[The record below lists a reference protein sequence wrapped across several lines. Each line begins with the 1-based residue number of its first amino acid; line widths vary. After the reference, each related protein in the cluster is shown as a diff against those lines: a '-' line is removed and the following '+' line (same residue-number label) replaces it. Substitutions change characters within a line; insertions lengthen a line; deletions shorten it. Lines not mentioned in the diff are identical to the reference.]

1 MRTWVRKAVVLKYN
15 DTEGLAPGKSDV
27 LQIGKVKRGKSQVAR
42 FVVDVINLLYV
53 QVELFVKRNSNSR
66 LVLFDET
73 TFILRTNKST
83 RRRIAN
89 KGPVRIEH

>member
-1 MRTWVRKAVVLKYN
+1 M
-15 DTEGLAPGKSDV
+15 
-27 LQIGKVKRGKSQVAR
+27 
-42 FVVDVINLLYV
+42 VDVISFLYV
-53 QVELFVKRNSNSR
+53 QVELSVKRDSR

-73 TFILRTNKST
+73 TFILKTNKST